1 MDQASRYV
9 NQWVEWNDVRIA
21 SCAWRKGKKYR
32 EGERRVNDNKYCT
45 IIVERL
51 LTKTG
56 TVRGHNRLLLAKF
69 GRLFLALNSDL
80 ETRES

>member
-9 NQWVEWNDVRIA
+9 NQWVEWHDVRIA
-21 SCAWRKGKKYR
+21 SYACRKGKKYR
-32 EGERRVNDNKYCT
+32 EGERRVNDHKYYT

-51 LTKTG
+51 STKTG

-69 GRLFLALNSDL
+69 GQLFLALNSDL